1 MAKMSVFRLYALSV
15 PEIPALGSR
24 QGPWNSLSAQRSN
37 IYQTRDIIGGTEKAD
52 LGATGEQIARAFPVG
67 LITDIKAGTRCAIT
81 SPASAVAL
89 TETHPTQ
96 HALPSYTMQTKTYS
110 RAAAAWALVALVLIQ
125 QVYTSPVPGGQVD
138 STSTHLENG
147 GLLKRVARMTPLWRI
162 MGSKPFGAYC
172 KNNYECS
179 TGICRGGHCSFS
191 QPIRS

>member
-1 MAKMSVFRLYALSV
+1 M
-15 PEIPALGSR
+15 R
-24 QGPWNSLSAQRSN
+24 QGIPEGDRVSPDKAPTHYSSPSGTPSRSHN
-37 IYQTRDIIGGTEKAD
+37 WHTPDVTWTLRRIAALT
-52 LGATGEQIARAFPVG
+52 LCATLQA
-67 LITDIKAGTRCAIT
+67 
-81 SPASAVAL
+81 PASAVAL
-89 TETHPTQ
+89 TETQPSQ

-125 QVYTSPVPGGQVD
+125 QVYTSPVLGGQVD